1 MNSRVA
7 TEYELVVPARLTD
20 KERPGPL
27 LLWGR
32 ERISWYDLLAF
43 AAPLFRFIRFQF
55 VGFLLGTDLILWF
68 AFPFVVISRGRL
80 LAAALPQRF
89 LFFGF
94 LWLLGQILTDI
105 VRATPLEEFTRGWSM
120 IGATLVDFVILYVL
134 LSDIR
139 RRIILYA
146 LGIALGTCVEYL
158 LNPYGYSLTEPWKFG
173 VGPAIIGLIVLLA
186 TCCYAR
192 GRCFVCAG
200 LLLFTGLLNVF
211 MLSRAAGLVC
221 VLAASF
227 VGSQALLPQGTKRSA
242 THALMLPLAILL
254 GASAIARTYACAAN
268 HGLLGAKA
276 RLEYQY
282 QSAGSF
288 GLLVGGRGDSLAS
301 IRAIMDS
308 PIIGH
313 GSWPTD
319 STYTLY
325 LAHLM
330 ASLGYRNSPASTAIK
345 RYGGLIPAHSHLLG
359 AWVQAGV
366 GGAIFWFWVYS
377 LIIRGLRALY
387 TGDEPLT
394 PLIAYFALLL
404 GWDVLFS
411 PYGFDRR
418 FLTTY
423 YVILLMFVLNKDENH
438 ALRLGRY
445 HFIQSGAIPGTN
457 DSLGARAKLS

>member
-1 MNSRVA
+1 MNSKAGVA
-7 TEYELVVPARLTD
+7 YQPAVPSRFTD
-20 KERPGPL
+20 RETSGAI

-43 AAPLFRFIRFQF
+43 AAPLFRFVRFQF
-55 VGFLLGTDLILWF
+55 IGFLLGTDLILWF
-68 AFPFVVISRGRL
+68 ASPFLVISRGRL
-80 LAAALPQRF
+80 LDAALPRRF
-89 LFFGF
+89 LILGF

-105 VRATPLEEFTRGWSM
+105 VRATPLEELARGWSM
-120 IGATLVDFVILYVL
+120 IGATLIDFVVLCAL
-134 LSDIR
+134 LSDNR

-146 LGIALGTCVEYL
+146 LAIALGTCAEYF

-186 TCCYAR
+186 TYCYAR
-192 GRCFVCAG
+192 GFRFVCAG
-200 LLLFTGLLNVF
+200 LLLFAGLLNIF
-211 MLSRAAGLVC
+211 MLSRAAALVC

-242 THALMLPLAILL
+242 AHTLILPVAILL
-254 GASAIARTYACAAN
+254 GAFAIARTYACAAN
-268 HGLLGAKA
+268 HGILGAKA
-276 RLEYQY
+276 RLEYHS
-282 QSAGSF
+282 QSSGSL

-330 ASLGYRNSPASTAIK
+330 ASLGYGNSPAGTAIK

-366 GGAIFWFWVYS
+366 LGAVFWFWVYG
-377 LIIRGLRALY
+377 LIIRGLRTLY
-387 TGDEPLT
+387 TACEPLT
-394 PLIAYFALLL
+394 PLIAYFAFLL

-423 YVILLMFVLNKDENH
+423 YVILLMFVLNKDTNH
-438 ALRLGRY
+438 AFRLGRH
-445 HFIQSGAIPGTN
+445 HFIQSGPIPGTN
-457 DSLGARAKLS
+457 DSLSARAKLS

>member
-1 MNSRVA
+1 MNSKA
-7 TEYELVVPARLTD
+7 GTEYQPAVPSRFTD
-20 KERPGPL
+20 RERPAAI

-43 AAPLFRFIRFQF
+43 AAPLFRFVRFQF
-55 VGFLLGTDLILWF
+55 IGFLLGTDLILWF

-80 LAAALPQRF
+80 LGASLPRRF
-89 LFFGF
+89 LFLGC
-94 LWLLGQILTDI
+94 LWLLGQVLTDI
-105 VRATPLEEFTRGWSM
+105 VRATPLEELARGWSM
-120 IGATLVDFVILYVL
+120 IGATMVDFVILYVL
-134 LSDIR
+134 LSDNR

-146 LGIALGTCVEYL
+146 LAIAVGTCAEYF
-158 LNPYGYSLTEPWKFG
+158 LNPYGYGLTEPWKFG

-192 GRCFVCAG
+192 GLRFVCTG

-211 MLSRAAGLVC
+211 MASRAAGLVC

-227 VGSQALLPQGTKRSA
+227 VGSQALLPQGTKRSTA
-242 THALMLPLAILL
+242 HPLMLPVAILL
-254 GASAIARTYACAAN
+254 GAFAIARTYACVAN
-268 HGLLGAKA
+268 QGLLGAKA
-276 RLEYQY
+276 RLEYQS
-282 QSAGSF
+282 QSSGSF

-308 PIIGH
+308 PIVGH
-313 GSWPTD
+313 GSWPAD

-330 ASLGYRNSPASTAIK
+330 ASLGYRNSPAGAAIK

-366 GGAIFWFWVYS
+366 AGAIFWFWVYS
-377 LIIRGLRALY
+377 LIIRGLRTLY
-387 TGDEPLT
+387 TADEPLT
-394 PLIAYFALLL
+394 PLIAYFAFML

-423 YVILLMFVLNKDENH
+423 YIILLMFVLNKDANH
-438 ALRLGRY
+438 ALSLSR
-445 HFIQSGAIPGTN
+445 HNFIQSGAIPGTN

>member
-1 MNSRVA
+1 MNSRAA
-7 TEYELVVPARLTD
+7 TEYQPAVPARFTD
-20 KERPGPL
+20 RERPGAIP
-27 LLWGR
+27 LWGR

-43 AAPLFRFIRFQF
+43 AAPLFRFVRFQF

-68 AFPFVVISRGRL
+68 AFPFVVISKGRL
-80 LAAALPQRF
+80 LDAALPRRF
-89 LFFGF
+89 LLLGF
-94 LWLLGQILTDI
+94 LWLLGQVLTDI
-105 VRATPLEEFTRGWSM
+105 VRATPLEELARGWSI
-120 IGATLVDFVILYVL
+120 IGATLADFVILYVL
-134 LSDIR
+134 LSDNR

-146 LGIALGTCVEYL
+146 LAIALGTCAEYF

-173 VGPAIIGLIVLLA
+173 VGPAITGIIVLLA
-186 TCCYAR
+186 TYCYAR
-192 GRCFVCAG
+192 GLRFVCAG

-242 THALMLPLAILL
+242 AHTLMLPVAILL
-254 GASAIARTYACAAN
+254 ATFAIARTYACAAN

-276 RLEYQY
+276 RLQY
-282 QSAGSF
+282 QSQSSGSF
-288 GLLVGGRGDSLAS
+288 GVLVGGRGDSLAS

-330 ASLGYRNSPASTAIK
+330 ASLGYRNSPAGAAIK

-366 GGAIFWFWVYS
+366 AGAIFWFWVYS
-377 LIIRGLRALY
+377 LTIRGLYALY
-387 TGDEPLT
+387 TAGEPLT
-394 PLIAYFALLL
+394 PLIAYFAFLL

-423 YVILLMFVLNKDENH
+423 YVILLMFVLNKEANH

>member
-1 MNSRVA
+1 MNSKA
-7 TEYELVVPARLTD
+7 GTAYYPAIPPHFAER
-20 KERPGPL
+20 ERPSANPL
-27 LLWGR
+27 SR
-32 ERISWYDLLAF
+32 RDRISWYDLLAF
-43 AAPLFRFIRFQF
+43 VAPLFRFVRFQF
-55 VGFLLGTDLILWF
+55 IGFLLGTDLILWF
-68 AFPFVVISRGRL
+68 AFPFVAISRGRL
-80 LAAALPQRF
+80 LDAALPRRF

-94 LWLLGQILTDI
+94 LWLVGQVLTDI
-105 VRATPLEEFTRGWSM
+105 VRATPVEELARGWSM

-134 LSDIR
+134 LSDNR
-139 RRIILYA
+139 RRIVLYA
-146 LGIALGTCVEYL
+146 SSIAIGTCAEYFF
-158 LNPYGYSLTEPWKFG
+158 NPYGYSVTQPWKFG
-173 VGPAIIGLIVLLA
+173 LGPAIVGSIVLLA
-186 TCCYAR
+186 TYCYAR
-192 GRCFVCAG
+192 GSRSVSAC
-200 LLLFTGLLNVF
+200 LLFLVGLLNVF
-211 MLSRAAGLVC
+211 MGSRAAGLVC
-221 VLAASF
+221 VLTVSF
-227 VGSQALLPQGTKRSA
+227 VGSQALLSRGAKRPA
-242 THALMLPLAILL
+242 AHTLMLPVAILL
-254 GASAIARTYACAAN
+254 GAFAIARTYAYSAN
-268 HGLLGAKA
+268 HGFLGAKA
-276 RLEYQY
+276 RLEYQS
-282 QSAGSF
+282 QSSGSF

-330 ASLGYRNSPASTAIK
+330 ASLGYGNLPAGAAIK

-366 GGAIFWFWVYS
+366 LGAIFWFWVYS
-377 LIIRGLRALY
+377 LIIKGLRALY
-387 TGDEPLT
+387 VAGEPLT
-394 PLIAYFALLL
+394 PLIAYFAFVL

-423 YVILLMFVLNKDENH
+423 YIILLMFVLNKDANH

-445 HFIQSGAIPGTN
+445 HFIQSGAIPGTS